1 MPAKKPL
8 TKDVI
13 RKRRYE
19 IHRKACDG
27 ELMLPEAVR
36 EMREAIGF
44 TQEKFAQHF
53 GLTRKQV
60 IELESGKGNP
70 TLETLMK
77 VGRPFGFQ
85 IGFVRNEE
93 FPDWLRKDGD
103 PRKATEEGE
112 TPPPAKSGLARQ

>member
-8 TKDVI
+8 TKNEI
-13 RKRRYE
+13 RARRYE
-19 IHRKACDG
+19 LHRRACDG

-44 TQEKFAQHF
+44 TQEKFAKHF

-60 IELESGKGNP
+60 IELERGKGNP

-77 VGRPFGFQ
+77 VAKPFGFLV
-85 IGFVRNEE
+85 GFVRDEE
-93 FPDWLRKDGD
+93 FPEWARKDDD
-103 PRKATEEGE
+103 PK
-112 TPPPAKSGLARQ
+112 

>member
-1 MPAKKPL
+1 MPQKKPL
-8 TKDVI
+8 TKDEI
-13 RKRRYE
+13 RAQRHE

-27 ELMLPEAVR
+27 ELGLPEAVR
-36 EMREAIGF
+36 EMRQAIGF
-44 TQEKFAQHF
+44 TQEKFAKSF

-77 VGRPFGFQ
+77 IGRPFGFQ

-93 FPDWLRKDGD
+93 FPDWARKDDD
-103 PRKATEEGE
+103 PRASK
-112 TPPPAKSGLARQ
+112 